1 MSLKCPL
8 SWNCQATHWDFVWM
22 VPMKSQRWSWVFLTH
37 FRQVEFSRKY
47 DWKNMGWRGPCAW
60 RGIIKG
66 SWTYFNLSVWGGWR
80 MYAVQ
85 TGAHTEVREGYRI
98 LDPACHS
105 ASLPIET
112 FPKTRTNLL
121 VSFSQSSSCLN
132 RAGVIP
138 VELLNGR

>member
-1 MSLKCPL
+1 
-8 SWNCQATHWDFVWM
+8 
-22 VPMKSQRWSWVFLTH
+22 
-37 FRQVEFSRKY
+37 
-47 DWKNMGWRGPCAW
+47 
-60 RGIIKG
+60 
-66 SWTYFNLSVWGGWR
+66 

-85 TGAHTEVREGYRI
+85 TGAHTEVRGGYRI

-105 ASLPIET
+105 TSIPIET